1 VTEESIS
8 SPSPAGLNWAGNY
21 QYAASSLYRPKSIA
35 EIQAIIR
42 NSSKIKALG
51 SRHSFNDIADSP
63 GVQISTENLNRK
75 PVIDAAAMTVSIG
88 SGWMYGDLCAFL
100 DGRGFALHNLASLP
114 HISVA
119 GAVTTATHGSGAK
132 NGNLATAVEEIELVD
147 GSGELVRF
155 DRRSYPEIFDGVPVN
170 LGALGIVTGIKL
182 KIEKRFDVTQH
193 VFEQL
198 PLSELRDNFDA
209 IMSAGYSVS
218 LFTTWPGTIDLVWI
232 KRRMDADHDPFGS
245 DLFGARAASV
255 HVHPIGG
262 ISAENCTE
270 QMGLPGAWFDRL
282 PHFRMGYT
290 PSCGEELQSE
300 YFVDR
305 RNAVDAIHS
314 ITRLGDEIRR
324 YLLVSEIRT
333 IAADNLWLSPHYKRD
348 SVAFHFTWKQ
358 DAAVVTN
365 ILPLLERELAPL
377 DARPHW
383 GKLFTIRPAIVRGTY
398 ERLGDFLKLTE
409 QFDPQG
415 KFRNRYLDRL
425 LHL

>member
-1 VTEESIS
+1 MS

-21 QYAASSLYRPKSIA
+21 RYTASSLYRPKTVS
-35 EIQAIIR
+35 EIQAIVR
-42 NSSKIKALG
+42 NSSRVKALG
-51 SRHSFNDIADSP
+51 SRHSFNDIADSEA
-63 GVQISTENLNRK
+63 VQISTENLNRE

-88 SGWMYGDLCAFL
+88 SGWRYGDLCAFL
-100 DGRGFALHNLASLP
+100 DGCGFALHNLASLP
-114 HISVA
+114 HISVV
-119 GAVTTATHGSGAK
+119 GAVATATHGSGLR
-132 NGNLATAVEEIELVD
+132 NGNLATAVEEIEFVD

-155 DRRSYPEIFDGVPVN
+155 DRRSDTEIFDGVPVN
-170 LGALGIVTGIKL
+170 LGALGIVTGIIL

-198 PLSELRDNFDA
+198 PLSELQDNFDT

-218 LFTTWPGTIDLVWI
+218 LFTTWQPDTIDLVWI
-232 KRRMDADHDPFGS
+232 KRRMDAGHDPFKS

-282 PHFRMGYT
+282 PHFRMGYA

-305 RNAVDAIHS
+305 RDAVEAILA
-314 ITRLGDEIRR
+314 IARLGDVIRP

-333 IAADNLWLSPHYKRD
+333 IAADNLWLSPNYKRD
-348 SVAFHFTWKQ
+348 SAAFHFTWKQ
-358 DAAVVTN
+358 DAAVVEQ
-365 ILPLLERELAPL
+365 ILPKIERELAPFEP
-377 DARPHW
+377 RPHW
-383 GKLFTIRPAIVRGTY
+383 GKLFTMEPAKLRAQY
-398 ERLGDFLKLTE
+398 ERYEDFVALADR
-409 QFDPQG
+409 FDPMG
-415 KFRNRYLDRL
+415 KFHNRYLGML
-425 LHL
+425 FGA